1 MINLLLQNVTTMR
14 YTWKIIYIFYC
25 FFTIFF
31 VFLHDSVFLY
41 HTHAFSIYFSFP
53 KKEAQLFTRSPRLKV
68 QRRTF
73 FLFLSFCLF
82 LSPLVSC
89 FLLVD
94 GIFVCC
100 LCILVARSLIE
111 ATVLGRDISR
121 SPP

>member
-31 VFLHDSVFLY
+31 VFLHDPVFLY
-41 HTHAFSIYFSFP
+41 LTHAFSIYFSFP

-73 FLFLSFCLF
+73 FLFLSFSVFFCPRLF
-82 LSPLVSC
+82 PASSWSTASSFVAYVSLSLA
-89 FLLVD
+89 L
-94 GIFVCC
+94 
-100 LCILVARSLIE
+100 
-111 ATVLGRDISR
+111 
-121 SPP
+121 